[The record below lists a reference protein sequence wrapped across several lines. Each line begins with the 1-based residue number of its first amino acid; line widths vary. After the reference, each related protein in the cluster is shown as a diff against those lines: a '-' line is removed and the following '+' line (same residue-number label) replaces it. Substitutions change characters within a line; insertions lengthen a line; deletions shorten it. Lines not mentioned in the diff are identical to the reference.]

1 MPKRIN
7 TGPHEKIRKKM
18 VSEYQG
24 KASVDEL
31 LAKYDLYPIK
41 LIM

>member
-7 TGPHEKIRKKM
+7 TGPQEEIRKRM

-31 LAKYDLYPIK
+31 SAKYDCILNP
-41 LIM
+41 LNV